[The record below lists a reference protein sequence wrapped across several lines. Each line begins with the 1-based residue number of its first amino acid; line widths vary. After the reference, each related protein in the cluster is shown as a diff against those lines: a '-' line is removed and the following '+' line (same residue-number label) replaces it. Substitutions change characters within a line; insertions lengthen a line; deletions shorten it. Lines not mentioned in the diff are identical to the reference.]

1 LKTKGPKNH
10 ACLETDKEKKR
21 KEKKERMGE
30 VGGGVSQSRKKSN
43 KVRYASCCCCSLPLT
58 ACLVNI
64 LALDSPAKEDWTK
77 DGLGNKK

>member
-30 VGGGVSQSRKKSN
+30 VSKPEKKQ
-43 KVRYASCCCCSLPLT
+43 
-58 ACLVNI
+58 
-64 LALDSPAKEDWTK
+64 
-77 DGLGNKK
+77 

>member
-30 VGGGVSQSRKKSN
+30 VGGGGLSKPEKKQ
-43 KVRYASCCCCSLPLT
+43 
-58 ACLVNI
+58 
-64 LALDSPAKEDWTK
+64 
-77 DGLGNKK
+77 